1 MFTATDIGNFLACRH
16 LMTLER
22 EAAAGNLKRPAFSDP
37 SLDLLMKL
45 GIEHERQYLRRVKA
59 EPGADV
65 VEVPTTISWPR
76 AVHRTI
82 DAMRKGAAIIYQA
95 ALQDGE
101 WGGRA
106 DFLIRVDKPSALGF
120 WSYQPVETK
129 LARSTKAPALIQLC
143 LYSELLRN
151 IQGVE
156 PERMHLV
163 LGGHVQPE
171 TFLVKRFAAYFR
183 RVKQEFRESYQ
194 AARDLVTK
202 ATPQTE
208 PAPQTNPTF
217 QTGPALQTDS
227 PQEYSA
233 TYPEPNEHCSI
244 CRWSGHCEAQW
255 RRDDH
260 LSLVARIT
268 RNQRRALADRGV

>member
-1 MFTATDIGNFLACRH
+1 MFTATDIANFLACRH

-22 EAAAGNLKRPAFSDP
+22 EAAAGNLKRPVFSDP

-45 GIEHERQYLRRVKA
+45 GIEHEQKHLRRLRE

-65 VEVPTTISWPR
+65 IEIPTTIPWPR
-76 AVHRTI
+76 AVDKTI

-106 DFLIRVDKPSALGF
+106 DFLIRVDEPSALGF

-183 RVKQEFRESYQ
+183 RVKQEFGESYQ
-194 AARDLVTK
+194 AARDLVT
-202 ATPQTE
+202 
-208 PAPQTNPTF
+208 NSNR
-217 QTGPALQTDS
+217 QTGPALQTEPPLQMDP

-233 TYPEPNEHCSI
+233 TYPEPNEHCSV
-244 CRWSGHCEAQW
+244 CRWSGHCEAQ
-255 RRDDH
+255 
-260 LSLVARIT
+260 
-268 RNQRRALADRGV
+268 